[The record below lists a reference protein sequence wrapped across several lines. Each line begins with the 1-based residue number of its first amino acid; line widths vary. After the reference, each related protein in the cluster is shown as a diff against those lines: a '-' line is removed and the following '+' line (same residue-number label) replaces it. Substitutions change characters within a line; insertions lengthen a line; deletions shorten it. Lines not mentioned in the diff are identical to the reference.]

1 MSLFQWTDAEVRAA
15 LDLTPRPETEDLTYE
30 RISTDSRRVGEGD
43 LFVALVGDTFD
54 GHDFVADAIAGGARG
69 AVVARQTAGIEDTV
83 VYPVDDTLTALGDL
97 AHHRGAFLDARV
109 VGITGSTGKTT
120 TKDLTRGALSATYRV
135 HATEGNRNNR
145 IGLPLTLLAAPDE
158 AQVLVLEMGSNE
170 PGEIGALCGLAEPD
184 VGVIT
189 TVSEAHLEKLGSLN
203 GVLEEKM
210 ALVRAVPAEGEVIV
224 GDDPELLAT
233 AARNARSGA
242 LRVVGWTE
250 RADQDLRPQDPEID
264 EQGCFRFLWRGEKV
278 SLRIPG
284 RHAVQNA
291 LLALTVA
298 EYLDV
303 PPAKAASG
311 IERVPASAMRGEVR
325 SVGTVTLILDCYN
338 ANPQSVGAALELL
351 ETYPEAGSCIAVLG
365 SMLELGDRSA
375 ALHREVLSDAL
386 SRPLDLVLAT
396 GLFAEAAESLG
407 RQEGGEAR
415 AALMAVEDLDAAY
428 SALRERMRGGETV
441 LLKAS
446 RGVAM
451 ERLVPLFER
460 DFGGQSES
468 SGEGEA

>member
-1 MSLFQWTDAEVRAA
+1 MSLFHWTDAEVRVA
-15 LDLTPRPETEDLTYE
+15 LDLTPRPETEDLSFE
-30 RISTDSRRVGEGD
+30 GISTDSRTVREGD
-43 LFVALVGDTFD
+43 LFVALAGESFD
-54 GHDFVADAIAGGARG
+54 GHDFVADAIARGARG
-69 AVVARQTAGIEDTV
+69 AVVSRQTTEIEGSLM
-83 VYPVDDTLTALGDL
+83 YPVEDTLTALGDL
-97 AHHRGAFLDARV
+97 AHHRGASLGARV
-109 VGITGSTGKTT
+109 VGITGSSGKTT
-120 TKDLTRGALSATYRV
+120 TKDLTRGALSAAYRV
-135 HATEGNRNNR
+135 HATEGNLNNR

-170 PGEIGALCGLAEPD
+170 PGEIEALCGIAEPD

-189 TVSEAHLEKLGSLN
+189 TVSETHLEKLGSLD
-203 GVLEEKM
+203 GVLEEKL
-210 ALVRAVPAEGEVIV
+210 ALLRAVPAEGEAIV

-233 AARNARSGA
+233 TARGTRAS
-242 LRVVGWTE
+242 LRVAGWTE
-250 RADQDLRPQDPEID
+250 RADQDLRPQDPEVD
-264 EQGCFRFLWRGEKV
+264 EQGCFRFRWRGEKV

-291 LLALTVA
+291 LLALTVS

-303 PPAKAASG
+303 PPAQAAGG
-311 IERVPASAMRGEVR
+311 IARVQAGAMRGEVR

-351 ETYPEAGSCIAVLG
+351 ATYPELGSRIAVLG

-375 ALHREVLSDAL
+375 ALHREVLADAL

-407 RQEGGEAR
+407 QKERDEGPP
-415 AALMAVEDLDAAY
+415 ALVAVDDLDEAY
-428 SALRERMRGGETV
+428 SALRERMGGGETV

-460 DFGGQSES
+460 DFGGQDDSP
-468 SGEGEA
+468 GEGGD

>member
-1 MSLFQWTDAEVRAA
+1 MSFFHWTDAEVRVA
-15 LDLTPRPETEDLTYE
+15 LDLTPRPETEGLSFE
-30 RISTDSRRVGEGD
+30 GISTDSRTVGEGD
-43 LFVALVGDTFD
+43 LFVALAGDSFD
-54 GHDFVADAIAGGARG
+54 GHDFVADAIARGARG
-69 AVVARQTAGIEDTV
+69 AVVARQTTGIEGTLM
-83 VYPVDDTLTALGDL
+83 YPVEDTLTALGDL
-97 AHHRGAFLDARV
+97 AHHRGASLDARV
-109 VGITGSTGKTT
+109 VGITGSSGKTT

-135 HATEGNRNNR
+135 HATEGNLNNR

-170 PGEIGALCGLAEPD
+170 PGEIEALCGLAEPE

-189 TVSEAHLEKLGSLN
+189 TVSEAHLEGLGSLD
-203 GVLEEKM
+203 GVLEEKL
-210 ALVRAVPAEGEVIV
+210 ALLRAVPAEGEAIV

-242 LRVVGWTE
+242 LRVVGWTG

-264 EQGCFRFLWRGEKV
+264 EQGCFRFRWRGEKV

-303 PPAKAASG
+303 PPAKAARG
-311 IERVPASAMRGEVR
+311 IARVQASAMRGEVR

-351 ETYPEAGSCIAVLG
+351 ATYPELGSCIAVLG

-375 ALHREVLSDAL
+375 ALHRQVLSDAL

-407 RQEGGEAR
+407 QHKGGEAR

-468 SGEGEA
+468 PGEGED